1 MYGSCKVF
9 YKWWSISRT
18 GTGSSAAWVI
28 SGQVTGVSNGNIT
41 LELGD
46 TLILDREQDGVVG
59 DRPYI
64 NNQSVS
70 EQPEIT
76 VDVNGVSVTA
86 STVIFKPVS
95 VGTYYIRHNQ
105 HTNAEATITVN

>member
-1 MYGSCKVF
+1 
-9 YKWWSISRT
+9 
-18 GTGSSAAWVI
+18 
-28 SGQVTGVSNGNIT
+28 
-41 LELGD
+41 
-46 TLILDREQDGVVG
+46 VG

-70 EQPEIT
+70 QQPEMT

-105 HTNAEATITVN
+105 QTNAEATITVN